1 MVVNAFG
8 FVSDKKVVGRT
19 VEMVEMKDI
28 GQMMREYTLRK
39 SVPEI
44 GYKFVVDMETVLV
57 VAVLVV
63 DDTEVLDSTE
73 VLDIS
78 YSY

>member
-8 FVSDKKVVGRT
+8 FVSDKKVVGGT

-28 GQMMREYTLRK
+28 GQMMREHTLRK

-63 DDTEVLDSTE
+63 DDTEVLDSTV